1 MTFGDEHFD
10 PGVESIDA
18 LDQLGLFAS
27 PAVIG
32 PHPGS
37 DVGQIARPGRRDDG
51 LAGARRLGGARW
63 KAPGAL
69 RQAEGGEPGGE
80 FLVERGDTI
89 VVETAGHS
97 AENRELLRRDI
108 EELPV
113 SGDLAADV
121 AHRVFATTTVEL
133 VDCHDVGEVEHVD
146 LLQLRSSAEL
156 GGHHI
161 ERDVGHLGDRRVALA
176 DPRCLDDHQIKARGL
191 TDLDHRRHTLG

>member
-1 MTFGDEHFD
+1 M
-10 PGVESIDA
+10 
-18 LDQLGLFAS
+18 
-27 PAVIG
+27 
-32 PHPGS
+32 
-37 DVGQIARPGRRDDG
+37 
-51 LAGARRLGGARW
+51 
-63 KAPGAL
+63 
-69 RQAEGGEPGGE
+69 
-80 FLVERGDTI
+80 VERGDTV

-133 VDCHDVGEVEHVD
+133 VDRHNVGEVEHVD

-161 ERDVGHLGDRRVALA
+161 ERHIGNVGDRRVALA
-176 DPRCLDDHQIKARGL
+176 DSRCLDDHQIEARGL
-191 TDLDHRRHTLG
+191 TDLDDRRHTLG